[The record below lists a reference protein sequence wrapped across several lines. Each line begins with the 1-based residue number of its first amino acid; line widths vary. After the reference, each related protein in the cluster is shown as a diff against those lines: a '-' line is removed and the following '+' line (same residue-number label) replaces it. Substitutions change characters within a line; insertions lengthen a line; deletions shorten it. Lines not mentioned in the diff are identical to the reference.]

1 MTESDLLVTSDGAV
15 RIVTMNRPDHRNAIN
30 EHLHGELTRVWRSLA
45 DDRGARAVVLTGAG
59 NAFSA
64 GGDASWLRQVASDEE
79 MRWRSLDEARRL
91 ATEVLA
97 CPLPTIAAVN
107 GPAVGLGSSI
117 ASMCDIVLMSTSAY
131 FADPHVAIGLAAG
144 DGAVATWPS
153 LIGPQAAKYY
163 LFTGERIDADKA
175 LQLGLA
181 QDVVGGG
188 DLMSSAVALA
198 HRLAALPP
206 AALRATK
213 RAVNLQI
220 ERSAATCLE
229 FACAAEA
236 DNFTGPDFAI
246 ALDKMTAPRART

>member
-1 MTESDLLVTSDGAV
+1 MTESDLHVTSDGAV